1 MQRELPLFLCMWL
14 FHIGAF
20 VCSAQLYVFEYV
32 ARHSHSNEIIGLLF
46 GGLKFHPLHNLFYS
60 LQSQSITYPLECIAS
75 CHSTLILI
83 G

>member
-1 MQRELPLFLCMWL
+1 MYAYFENPLSLCPDWGLLMQRELPLFPCIQL

-32 ARHSHSNEIIGLLF
+32 ARQSHSNEIIGLLF

-60 LQSQSITYPLECIAS
+60 L
-75 CHSTLILI
+75 
-83 G
+83 

>member
-1 MQRELPLFLCMWL
+1 MQPVLPLFPCTQL

-20 VCSAQLYVFEYV
+20 VRSAQLYVFEYV
-32 ARHSHSNEIIGLLF
+32 ARQSHSNEITGLLF

>member
-1 MQRELPLFLCMWL
+1 MQQELPLFPCMRI
-14 FHIGAF
+14 FHIGPF
-20 VCSAQLYVFEYV
+20 VCSAQLYVLEYV
-32 ARHSHSNEIIGLLF
+32 ARQSHSNEITGLLF
-46 GGLKFHPLHNLFYS
+46 GGLKFHPLHNLFYF